1 MVCGGGSCDG
11 GEVCGGIGVVMLAP
25 DTVGGI

>member
-11 GEVCGGIGVVMLAP
+11 GEVSGGVGVVMLAFIRLG
-25 DTVGGI
+25 T